1 MTPEKGL
8 AFLKWPSYNGQDYH
22 SPNIKSSQSFEG
34 LVRVKDFFQG
44 IYHNK
49 ILLITLTAWVIA
61 QSIKVLL
68 GVIRE
73 KRFNF
78 RWFIGTGG
86 MPSSH
91 AAGATALAST
101 CGMEFGFDSVVFAL
115 ATVFAMVT
123 MFDAQGVRR
132 STGQQAEVLNKI
144 MDDIYWS
151 GKIEPV
157 RLKELIGH
165 TPVQVFMGAIVGFL
179 IAVLMF

>member
-1 MTPEKGL
+1 
-8 AFLKWPSYNGQDYH
+8 
-22 SPNIKSSQSFEG
+22 
-34 LVRVKDFFQG
+34 VKYFVQG
-44 IYHNK
+44 IYENK
-49 ILLITLTAWVIA
+49 ILLITLAAWFIA

-91 AAGATALAST
+91 AAGATALAIS
-101 CGMEFGFDSVVFAL
+101 CGLYLGFDSVAFALAAVFAL
-115 ATVFAMVT
+115 VT

-132 STGQQAEVLNKI
+132 STGEQAEILNKI
-144 MDDIYWS
+144 MDDIYWR
-151 GKIEPV
+151 GKIEPI

-165 TPVQVFMGAIVGFL
+165 TPIQVFIGAIIGLL
-179 IAVLMF
+179 IALLMYDL